1 MTSERRLLCI
11 HGTRRSVKH
20 KQTEHGMDSM
30 CVVIKIK
37 LGPFAVFGVSQVF
50 GVDIFATLLHPKS
63 PVWNSASDGVVLA
76 VLLCC
81 AESWP
86 RGADSLQPATSAI
99 VATCQWNFCENCWKS
114 TKVKNKQLE
123 ISWWRSDTGN
133 HLDSKYFTLH
143 LRPELKILRC
153 KRRFQTFSKVC
164 QTHHM
169 FETLTEKCCR
179 QLSWFPRRIAPYCT
193 LASALHFFLHFAFCV
208 WMVGMPYPFHSTM
221 SLCFSLQQSSSS
233 L

>member
-1 MTSERRLLCI
+1 MTSERRLLRI

-81 AESWP
+81 AES
-86 RGADSLQPATSAI
+86 
-99 VATCQWNFCENCWKS
+99 
-114 TKVKNKQLE
+114 
-123 ISWWRSDTGN
+123 
-133 HLDSKYFTLH
+133 
-143 LRPELKILRC
+143 
-153 KRRFQTFSKVC
+153 
-164 QTHHM
+164 
-169 FETLTEKCCR
+169 
-179 QLSWFPRRIAPYCT
+179 
-193 LASALHFFLHFAFCV
+193 
-208 WMVGMPYPFHSTM
+208 
-221 SLCFSLQQSSSS
+221 
-233 L
+233 